1 MADLLELRLKNRANR
16 PSLENPSMFVTR
28 SMRLLALTAVL
39 VTPAVFA
46 ADKGDVEAGKTAFTS
61 KCGICH
67 ANTKEPG
74 GPIMGPNLVG
84 VVGRKA
90 GSEKDFPMYTPA
102 LKAYAAKWTDKT
114 LDEFL
119 KDPAGKVAG
128 TMMPMPV
135 PDDKERADVIAYLMT
150 LK

>member
-1 MADLLELRLKNRANR
+1 M
-16 PSLENPSMFVTR
+16 SVTR
-28 SMRLLALTAVL
+28 SIRLLALTAAL
-39 VTPAVFA
+39 LAPAAFA
-46 ADKGDVEAGKTAFTS
+46 AEKGDAKAGETAFAA

-67 ANTKEPG
+67 ANTKDPG

-90 GSEKDFPMYTPA
+90 GSQKDFPTYTAA
-102 LKAYAAKWTDKT
+102 LKDSGLKWSDKT

-119 KDPAGKVAG
+119 KDPSAKVFG

-135 PDDKERADVIAYLMT
+135 PDDQERADVIAYLST

>member
-1 MADLLELRLKNRANR
+1 M
-16 PSLENPSMFVTR
+16 SVIR
-28 SMRLLALTAVL
+28 SSLLALA
-39 VTPAVFA
+39 AVFA
-46 ADKGDVEAGKTAFTS
+46 APAFAADTGDAEAGKAVFTS

-67 ANTKEPG
+67 SATKDPG

-90 GSEKDFPMYTPA
+90 GTEKDFAMYTPA
-102 LKAYAAKWTDKT
+102 LKAYAAKWNDKT

-119 KDPAGKVAG
+119 KDPAAKVAG

-135 PDDKERADVIAYLMT
+135 PDDKERADLIAYLST